1 MSFRRKL
8 LVAFPIVLLLV
19 VAGCKI
25 KTINYFPPHPAS
37 IRVVNLMP
45 QAAGLDVQI
54 AGQLAFSAI
63 PFQGLTAYQ
72 SYENVATSFVVNVT
86 GSPTNTISFTYN
98 LAGEQPYT
106 LLIYGSLDNMSASL
120 FQEVASAPTNGNI
133 QLSAFNAAINQAAF
147 DIYVTAPGADITQVG
162 PNYFN
167 VVYNSTSLNLAFAP
181 GTYQIRITT
190 QGTKNVIYDSG
201 GTVLTPNIA
210 LAFIAYSKGSGVL
223 VNAEM
228 IQSQGPGAPLDNI
241 YAQIKDVNGAVQV
254 GPVNQL
260 LGTTSVVT
268 NLGFGS
274 ASTYNQV
281 AQGPQTV
288 NFEASA
294 TPGATIASTSAAL
307 GAGTDS
313 SVFVTGMPG
322 AQQAFVLNDM
332 NLPPVSGAVRLR
344 FVNASWNSNPLN
356 VSVNG
361 VVQATAVAFPTASAY
376 VELAAATSTIVFT
389 DATTSAVVLQLDN
402 IALTTGQT
410 ATIYAIGSQGAVG
423 GVVTQDDN

>member
-37 IRVVNLMP
+37 IRVINLMP

-54 AGQLAFSAI
+54 GGQLAFSAI
-63 PFQGLTAYQ
+63 PFQSLTGYQ
-72 SYENVATSFVVNVT
+72 SYENTATSFVVNVT
-86 GSPTNTISFTYN
+86 GSPTNTLSFSYN

-120 FQEVASAPTNGNI
+120 LQEVASAPTNGNI
-133 QLSAFNAAINQAAF
+133 QLSVFNAAINQASF
-147 DIYVTAPGADITQVG
+147 DIYVTAPGADITNVG
-162 PNYFN
+162 PNFFN
-167 VVYNSTSLNLAFAP
+167 VVYNSTSLNLAFPP

-190 QGTKNVIYDSG
+190 QGTKTVIYDSG
-201 GTVLTPNIA
+201 GTELTPNIA
-210 LAFIAYSKGSGVL
+210 LSFIAYSKGSGVL
-223 VNAEM
+223 VNAEV
-228 IQSQGPGAPLDNI
+228 IQSQGSGATLDNI
-241 YAQIKDVNGAVQV
+241 YARIKDMNGAPVV
-254 GPVNQL
+254 GAVNQL
-260 LGTTSVVT
+260 LGTTTIVT
-268 NLGFGS
+268 NLGFAS
-274 ASTYNQV
+274 ASSYNQV
-281 AQGPQTV
+281 AQGPATV

-294 TPGATIASTSAAL
+294 TPGATIASTQATL

-322 AQQAFVLNDM
+322 SQQAFVLNDM
-332 NLPPVSGAVRLR
+332 NLPPGGGAVRLR

-361 VVQATAVAFPTASAY
+361 VAQASAVAFPTASAY
-376 VELAAATSTIVFT
+376 VEFAAATATIVFT

-402 IALTTGQT
+402 IALTAGQT
-410 ATIYAIGSQGAVG
+410 STLYAIGPQGAIG
-423 GVVTQDDN
+423 GVLTQDN